1 MLILYILAMV
11 ICCRML
17 GAVFRIGWG
26 ITKGFFGF
34 IGVMVVIG
42 LLMSF
47 LSAFLLPVII
57 VIGVVALIAKGS
69 RA

>member
-11 ICCRML
+11 ICCKML

-34 IGVMVVIG
+34 IGVMVALG

-47 LSAFLLPVII
+47 LGAILLSVII
-57 VIGVVALIAKGS
+57 VIGVVAFIAKGS
-69 RA
+69 RT